1 METPGLSNTLF
12 TDQQQYESAP
22 LVLRPESST
31 KRAMPYHKIRTQG
44 NHQKQN
50 KFPKQKGVKKSV
62 IAKKQH
68 YISDLNAES
77 STSYNQNAV
86 DTFMETAEVGNHE
99 VGNQSNHEGN
109 FSDQNLSELNQDV
122 LEGDGVNA
130 IIKAEPAD
138 VDSDMNE
145 ADNAGRDPESVSDSI
160 YTSQW
165 ETTGSLEQSDG
176 SFDTESQSYGK
187 YSKIEF
193 LIQGSNLARFSTC
206 IFSQVE
212 FLATC

>member
-1 METPGLSNTLF
+1 MKKYVTISVAGHHGGKPGDDNGPIESSGISNTLF
-12 TDQQQYESAP
+12 SDQQQYDSTP
-22 LVLRPESST
+22 LFHRQESST
-31 KRAMPYHKIRTQG
+31 KRATPYHKIRAQG

-50 KFPKQKGVKKSV
+50 KFPKQKVKKSV
-62 IAKKQH
+62 IAKKHH

-86 DTFMETAEVGNHE
+86 DTFMETADVGNHE

-145 ADNAGRDPESVSDSI
+145 ADSVGRDPESVSDSI

-176 SFDTESQSYGK
+176 SFNTESQSYGK
-187 YSKIEF
+187 S
-193 LIQGSNLARFSTC
+193 
-206 IFSQVE
+206 V
-212 FLATC
+212 